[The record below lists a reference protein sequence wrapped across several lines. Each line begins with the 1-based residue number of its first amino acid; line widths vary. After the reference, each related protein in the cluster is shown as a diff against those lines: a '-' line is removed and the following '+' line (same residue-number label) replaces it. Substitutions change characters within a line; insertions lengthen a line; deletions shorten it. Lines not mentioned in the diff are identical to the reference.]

1 MNESLPLEKEL
12 APLFLQK
19 LPAFPPEL
27 KEGIAKYGPYVVLV
41 LALIA
46 VIGLLGLLGL
56 TAGVSVF
63 ATGSIVSVI
72 GLLLSLVVVLLEIM
86 AFSPLQKRQRRG
98 WNLLYYAGLISTV
111 SAILTSVLAM
121 PYGFGGLI
129 AAAIG
134 FFIQFWILFQIREK
148 YT

>member
-1 MNESLPLEKEL
+1 MNESLPLEKEM
-12 APLFLQK
+12 APLFLEK

-46 VIGLLGLLGL
+46 VVSLLALLGL
-56 TAGVSVF
+56 TAGISVF
-63 ATGSIVSVI
+63 ATGSVVGIIS
-72 GLLLSLVVVLLEIM
+72 LLISLVVVVLEIM

-98 WNLLYYAGLISTV
+98 WNLLYYAGLISAV
-111 SAILTSVLAM
+111 GGIITSVLAM
-121 PYGFGGLI
+121 PYGFGALI
-129 AAAIG
+129 GTAIG

-148 YT
+148 YS